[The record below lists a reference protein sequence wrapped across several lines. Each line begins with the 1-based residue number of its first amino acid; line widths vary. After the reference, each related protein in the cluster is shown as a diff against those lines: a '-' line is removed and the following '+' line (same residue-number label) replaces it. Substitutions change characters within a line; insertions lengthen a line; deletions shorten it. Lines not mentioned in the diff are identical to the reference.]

1 MSTVSSADPR
11 PANPR
16 RDLVRNLFID
26 VALPWIAVQVLE
38 RAWHLPTVPAFA
50 IAALVPVAAVIHAW
64 TRKRRVDVI
73 GIAVAVTIAGGITIS
88 LLTHDVRF
96 ALVRAAPGFAL
107 FGAACLISLA
117 ADTPMMFYVARQF
130 NSSGDAEKAR
140 AFTERLSVER
150 FRRAMRTIT
159 TVWGVACL
167 VEAIAGV
174 GAAFVLRPELALV
187 VEPVLG
193 LGTVALLLAWTFRF
207 GRRAAQARQAGSG
220 LSA

>member
-1 MSTVSSADPR
+1 MSTVSSAPSR
-11 PANPR
+11 SANPR
-16 RDLVRNLFID
+16 RDLVRNLFVD

-38 RAWHLPTVPAFA
+38 RAWHLPAVPAFA
-50 IAALVPVAAVIHAW
+50 LAALIPVAAVLHAW

-73 GIAVAVTIAGGITIS
+73 GIAVAVTIAGGIALS
-88 LLTHDVRF
+88 LLTNDVRF

-107 FGAACLISLA
+107 FGAACLLSLA
-117 ADTPMMFYVARQF
+117 SETPLMFYVARQF
-130 NSSGDAEKAR
+130 SSAGDAEKAR

-167 VEAIAGV
+167 AEAIAGV
-174 GAAFVLRPELALV
+174 GAAFLLQPGLALV

-193 LGTVALLLAWTFRF
+193 LGTVAVLLAWTFRF
-207 GRRAAQARQAGSG
+207 GRRAAQARQG
-220 LSA
+220 